1 MARCCGHD
9 EHDHAAIIRNLVW
22 DKLTPMERVYIMNTA
37 QAVVEARQEMEDQ
50 L

>member
-9 EHDHAAIIRNLVW
+9 EHDHAAIVRNLVW
-22 DKLTPMERVYIMNTA
+22 DKLTPADRVVIMNTA
-37 QAVVEARQEMEDQ
+37 EAVAEARLELEES